1 MSGYD
6 LSVTPS
12 EPDETDPTVAELRR
26 LCTATAARLTDPALR
41 ERVTAVHGLLGRPLR
56 VAVAGAVS
64 GGKSTLVNALL
75 GRSVAPA
82 DAGESTRLVTFYEY
96 GTDDGVVLAEMDT
109 GEVHTTR
116 LDPDG
121 RFPADLGVPVEW
133 VTRVRVLLDRP
144 GLRRLTVIDT
154 PGVNTV
160 TVANERAARR
170 MLFGT
175 DGDDHADALIYVLRY
190 VQRFDADTLAEFR
203 TLTAACGMTAVNT
216 LAVLS
221 QIDRRG
227 DETDPWPSARR
238 LAARAYDD
246 LRTSVF
252 DVVPVIGL
260 LAETARAGLLGADDL
275 AVLRELAGLD
285 EFDLDDLLLDI
296 DEFGS
301 APDFPGPVTVRSR
314 LAGHLHTF
322 GIRVATDAVRNRP
335 DLDAAGLNE
344 VLRAASGFDRAA
356 SGSDPGVSG
365 FEQGVSGFD
374 RGAARE
380 GAGLGSVAAGIAH
393 FARRAE
399 QLKALAAVHR
409 LRVLTRVRAEGG
421 DRHVL
426 AQLAEVVDEGRP
438 ITGALSGLRVLAAV
452 EAAGRGQ
459 LPLGEDMLTELLRLA
474 RADQPAARVGL
485 PADAA
490 PDNVADAAR
499 AASIRWRRLAVT
511 VGNRVAGQRARDVL
525 GVFEDIAAAPE
536 PVAPVAAFGARPP
549 VPMEEIALRLLAAP
563 TVGTDDRASLKAL
576 LNGENLAAQ
585 VGAEPGADAAT
596 VAERA
601 AALGARFRIM
611 LHRPL
616 PAADRRAVT
625 AVCDAYEAI
634 WASASSL
641 HQPAPIGRTAD
652 VRRE

>member
-26 LCTATAARLTDPALR
+26 LCTATAARLTDTGLR

-96 GTDDGVVLAEMDT
+96 GTDDGLVMAEMDT

-260 LAETARAGLLGADDL
+260 LAETARAGLLDAAGL
-275 AVLRELAGLD
+275 AVLRELAALD
-285 EFDLDDLLLDI
+285 DFDLDDLLLDI

-301 APDFPGPVTVRSR
+301 APDFPGPVAVRSR
-314 LAGHLHTF
+314 LAGHLHTY
-322 GIRVATDAVRNRP
+322 GIRVATDALRHRR
-335 DLDAAGLNE
+335 DLDTAGLND
-344 VLRAASGFDRAA
+344 VLRAASGFDRDAE
-356 SGSDPGVSG
+356 G
-365 FEQGVSGFD
+365 
-374 RGAARE
+374 E

-426 AQLAEVVDEGRP
+426 AQLAEVIDEGRP

-474 RADQPAARVGL
+474 RTDRPAARVGL

-490 PDNVADAAR
+490 PEAVADAAR

-525 GVFEDIAAAPE
+525 AVFEDIAAAPE
-536 PVAPVAAFGARPP
+536 PVEPVAAFGARPP

-563 TVGTDDRASLKAL
+563 TVGADDRASLKAL

-585 VGAEPGADAAT
+585 VGAQADADAAT
-596 VAERA
+596 VAGRA

-625 AVCDAYEAI
+625 AVCDACEAI
-634 WASASSL
+634 WAAASSL
-641 HQPAPIGRTAD
+641 QQPAPIGRTAD
-652 VRRE
+652 VRRK

>member
-6 LSVTPS
+6 LSAPPG

-41 ERVTAVHGLLGRPLR
+41 ERVTAVHALLGRPLR

-96 GTDDGVVLAEMDT
+96 GADDGLVLAELDT

-116 LDPDG
+116 LDPGG

-203 TLTAACGMTAVNT
+203 TLSAACGMTAVNT

-260 LAETARAGLLGADDL
+260 LAESARAGLLDAADL
-275 AVLRELAGLD
+275 AVLRELAALD

-301 APDFPGPVTVRSR
+301 APDFPGTVEVRSR
-314 LAGHLHTF
+314 LAGRLHTY
-322 GIRVATDAVRNRP
+322 GVRVATDALRNRP
-335 DLDAAGLNE
+335 GLDRDGLND
-344 VLRAASGFDRAA
+344 VLRTASGFDRDG
-356 SGSDPGVSG
+356 SGD
-365 FEQGVSGFD
+365 
-374 RGAARE
+374 GAAF
-380 GAGLGSVAAGIAH
+380 GSVAAGIAH
-393 FARRAE
+393 FARRAD

-409 LRVLTRVRAEGG
+409 LRDVARTPVTGG

-426 AQLAEVVDEGRP
+426 AQLGDAVDEGRP

-452 EAAGRGQ
+452 EAAGRGH
-459 LPLGEDMLTELLRLA
+459 LPLGEDMFTELLRLA
-474 RADQPAARVGL
+474 RTDQPAARVGL
-485 PADAA
+485 PADAT
-490 PDNVADAAR
+490 PEDVADAAR

-511 VGNRVAGQRARDVL
+511 VGSRVGGQRARDVL
-525 GVFEDIAAAPE
+525 GVLEDIAAAPE
-536 PVAPVAAFGARPP
+536 PAGPAAAFGTRPP

-563 TVGTDDRASLKAL
+563 TVGTDDRASLRAL
-576 LNGENLAAQ
+576 LNGENLAGQ
-585 VGAEPGADAAT
+585 VGVDMGADAAA

-634 WASASSL
+634 WAAASSL
-641 HQPAPIGRTAD
+641 QPPAPIGRNAD
-652 VRRE
+652 VRRD